1 MLSSSSSQRSA
12 SKRRWAAIAV
22 VVVGVVVAIA
32 TVVVAVTWPKISG
45 KTPTP
50 RIRLSAAFN
59 DAADNVKTLGSLDDA
74 TKLKLYGLYKQAT
87 MGDCDTERP
96 SVLNMK
102 ERAKWDAWKALSGK
116 PKADAESDYIRLVK
130 SMLNKQPTGS
140 DAPPAGAEPGWVS
153 TCRKA
158 AGDLWA
164 YIKAQYAKVQDRIP
178 FGTKNQA

>member
-1 MLSSSSSQRSA
+1 MA
-12 SKRRWAAIAV
+12 STSKQPW
-22 VVVGVVVAIA
+22 A
-32 TVVVAVTWPKISG
+32 TV
-45 KTPTP
+45 
-50 RIRLSAAFN
+50 
-59 DAADNVKTLGSLDDA
+59 TLVRGPHVFRGRVELTDSSP
-74 TKLKLYGLYKQAT
+74 
-87 MGDCDTERP
+87 ERP